1 MTLTLKDIY
10 ILRIIILTFLCI
22 FRMDLDSLNTIAILE
37 AQEEY
42 MNMNE
47 EDALNEENAVSEEET
62 EMQEPEPSDTQVA
75 ETTQATKPRKRRL
88 TSTVWN
94 DFTSVGVES
103 DGKERGQCNYCGR
116 KLVIN
121 TKTHGTQ
128 HLHRHLETCP
138 KKPKKVDRVPYDHKV
153 DREMTSEI
161 IIYHDLPF
169 RYAEYEKVRARSL
182 YLNPDCKPIC
192 RQTAVADVFRR
203 YEIEKEKLRNVF
215 AKHQGRVCFTS
226 DLWLARPTTMG
237 YLCLTAS
244 FIDDDWK
251 LNNKVLAF
259 CVLKCPHTGGEIAST
274 IIECLKDWG
283 LEKKVFSFT
292 LDNATNND
300 SMLRILKGQL
310 QMMGGSGLLCD
321 GKFMHVRCCAH
332 ILNLIVKDGLEL
344 AKDLLHNIRESV
356 RYVKASQQ
364 RIQSFAACVERVG
377 NIDGAG
383 LSLDVPTRWNST
395 YQMLVRAL
403 KFRAAFESMASF
415 DTHYKSLP
423 SEADWNRGVKICEL
437 LKPFSIITTYFS
449 GSKYPTSN
457 VYFTEVWRIQRLLKK
472 YAHCDDDGI
481 RKMIQPMQV
490 KFDKY

>member
-1 MTLTLKDIY
+1 
-10 ILRIIILTFLCI
+10 
-22 FRMDLDSLNTIAILE
+22 MDLDSLNTIAILE

-138 KKPKKVDRVPYDHKV
+138 EKPKKVDRVPYDHKV

-161 IIYHDLPF
+161 IIYHDFPF
-169 RYAEYEKVRARSL
+169 RYAEYKKVRARSL

-215 AKHQGRVCFTS
+215 AKHQGRVWFTS

-274 IIECLKDWG
+274 IIKCLKD
-283 LEKKVFSFT
+283 
-292 LDNATNND
+292 
-300 SMLRILKGQL
+300 
-310 QMMGGSGLLCD
+310 
-321 GKFMHVRCCAH
+321 
-332 ILNLIVKDGLEL
+332 
-344 AKDLLHNIRESV
+344 
-356 RYVKASQQ
+356 
-364 RIQSFAACVERVG
+364 
-377 NIDGAG
+377 
-383 LSLDVPTRWNST
+383 
-395 YQMLVRAL
+395 
-403 KFRAAFESMASF
+403 
-415 DTHYKSLP
+415 
-423 SEADWNRGVKICEL
+423 
-437 LKPFSIITTYFS
+437 
-449 GSKYPTSN
+449 
-457 VYFTEVWRIQRLLKK
+457 
-472 YAHCDDDGI
+472 
-481 RKMIQPMQV
+481 
-490 KFDKY
+490 